1 MAKGLFPEDHSYF
14 AGVLDMA
21 GYRVIWDF
29 LADADLILAAG
40 FDPVELISPWG
51 LSTPV
56 LHLDTT
62 LNTDQVYASEH
73 EVVGNV
79 AAILDW
85 IAAHWSGEPRRTEQE
100 VAAHRASPRQ
110 AWLAGHVP
118 DALNPS
124 DVVTIA
130 REVAPPDTILVTDI
144 GSHKIMS
151 GQAWPA
157 RTPRGVLM
165 INGLSAMGF
174 GVPAAIAAR
183 LARPEHP
190 VIALVGEAGGDRPAH
205 PAQALGCDGTR
216 ADSPR
221 GPAQGTGRLRH
232 QDPPAADKARINP
245 AQYEAQFA

>member
-62 LNTDQVYASEH
+62 PNTDQVYASEH

-100 VAAHRASPRQ
+100 VAAHRASLRQ

-124 DVVTIA
+124 DVVTSA
-130 REVAPPDTILVTDI
+130 DDQRPVRDGLRRVRRDR
-144 GSHKIMS
+144 
-151 GQAWPA
+151 GQA
-157 RTPRGVLM
+157 
-165 INGLSAMGF
+165 
-174 GVPAAIAAR
+174 
-183 LARPEHP
+183 
-190 VIALVGEAGGDRPAH
+190 
-205 PAQALGCDGTR
+205 R
-216 ADSPR
+216 A
-221 GPAQGTGRLRH
+221 TGAPGHSSGRRRRLRDDRH
-232 QDPPAADKARINP
+232 RAAGRG
-245 AQYEAQFA
+245 